1 MQSRD
6 ILLVSQRVVVRKKVI
21 TDAKCVQ
28 NNYLT
33 QVVNASF
40 FDDLR
45 GFLEHISSFSLSLY
59 SYVLCCYYYFFQST
73 SYFCSFSLNSES
85 ISFVSHIPC
94 PAVISSYSLQQI
106 NAENCCPVIR
116 NGMVILIEV
125 FFDTQTQIA

>member
-1 MQSRD
+1 M
-6 ILLVSQRVVVRKKVI
+6 SQRVVVRKKVI

-59 SYVLCCYYYFFQST
+59 YYFFQST

-85 ISFVSHIPC
+85 ISFVSHIPDLGFL
-94 PAVISSYSLQQI
+94 PA
-106 NAENCCPVIR
+106 
-116 NGMVILIEV
+116 G
-125 FFDTQTQIA
+125 FDLPLRLL